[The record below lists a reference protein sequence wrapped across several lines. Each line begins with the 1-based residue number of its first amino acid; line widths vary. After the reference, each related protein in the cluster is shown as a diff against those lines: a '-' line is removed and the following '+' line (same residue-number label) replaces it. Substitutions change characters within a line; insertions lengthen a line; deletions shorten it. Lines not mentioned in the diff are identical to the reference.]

1 MKNNIAIS
9 NEFLIQRIGQ
19 GIKLIK
25 PNSKEHYFKEQY
37 RHTVADFLA
46 QPFNI
51 WFSNTECAFVTVN
64 DGCANICGLES
75 VQASVGKRPV
85 DFMIQK
91 QAVIA
96 TRHDEQIMIKK
107 TLEVTEFDLIR
118 FDGSSHHCLLF
129 KLPWYNDENKIIGTF
144 GCGSIIGK
152 HNLAEFLS
160 KLISLDLLNIN
171 ETGVTQTNFPS
182 KNDNAFPYFSKRE
195 SQCLHLT
202 VRGKPAKQVA
212 IELGISQRTVEEHL
226 NNIKFKLG
234 VFSKAELI
242 DKALNYFYELNQ

>member
-1 MKNNIAIS
+1 MKNKIAIS

-25 PNSKEHYFKEQY
+25 PNPKAHHFKEHAHY
-37 RHTVADFLA
+37 TVADFLE

-51 WFSNTECAFVTVN
+51 WFSNSESAFATVN
-64 DGCANICGLES
+64 DECANICGLDS

-85 DFMIQK
+85 DFMVKK

-96 TRHDEQIMIKK
+96 TQHDENIMIKK
-107 TLEVTEFDLIR
+107 KLEVTEFDLILV
-118 FDGSSHHCLLF
+118 DGSSHQCLLF
-129 KLPWYNDENKIIGTF
+129 KLPWYNEENKIIGTF

-160 KLISLDLLNIN
+160 KLIGLGLLNMN
-171 ETGVTQTNFPS
+171 ETGVTKTNFLS
-182 KNDNAFPYFSKRE
+182 KNDNAFPCFSQRE

-212 IELGISQRTVEEHL
+212 SELGISQRTVEEYL

-234 VFSKAELI
+234 VSSKAELI
-242 DKALNYFYELNQ
+242 DKALNYFL